1 MEKVEL
7 KSFPFDSIVD
17 DREYEAAVFRKYFGK
32 FLTTGVYF
40 GKYNNYGDYSMKV
53 TASNGLNIKV
63 IKGCGIIKGADFEL
77 ENDAVLTLEMAVGSD
92 RKDIVVVRVDDT
104 IEQRKTTLYIKQG
117 TSTEFAE
124 LERTTDVYEI
134 CLAKILVQDRALNIT
149 TDDITDMRRD
159 SEFCGIVTS
168 LIDIDIE
175 DVLDEITNKK
185 DNFFVQLGI
194 NTEQEKVEFF
204 ESLNSWFQNIQDIL
218 DENAATNLLN
228 LINTNI
234 SNIALLQEEIE
245 TKADAK
251 KIWNVSIDTNWT
263 GTGPFTKTIEIED
276 MLDTYVAKIY
286 PVFSSNLESRK
297 IEKEEYNKISY
308 VESSN
313 GSITLICDDEKPTTA
328 LSIRI
333 EVTF

>member
-1 MEKVEL
+1 MIEL
-7 KSFPFDSIVD
+7 KSFPFDSIAD
-17 DREYEAAVFRKYFGK
+17 DREYPAHIFRNYFHK
-32 FLTTGVYF
+32 FLSTGVYF
-40 GKYNNYGDYSMKV
+40 GKYKNYGDYSMKV
-53 TASNGLNIKV
+53 MQNTGLNVKV
-63 IKGCGIIKGADFEL
+63 TKGAGIIKGLDFEL
-77 ENDAVLTLEMAVGSD
+77 ETDTVLAVRLGGDTT
-92 RKDIVVVRVDDT
+92 RKDMIVVKADDT
-104 IEQRKTTLYIKQG
+104 LAERKTSLYVKEG
-117 TSTEFAE
+117 TETSFAE
-124 LERTTDVYEI
+124 LKRTNDIYEI
-134 CLAKILVQDRALNIT
+134 CLAKITVKAGSVTIDL
-149 TDDITDMRRD
+149 DDIEDTRRD
-159 SEFCGIVTS
+159 EELCGIVTS

-194 NTEQEKVEFF
+194 STEQEKVEFF